1 MNDETDKGNWITS
14 AADIKMDNI
23 DIQLYKNDSVDD
35 FLNNKSFIIA
45 EKGIGKTL
53 LLKKKK
59 YDFLQKNNGIFIPFT
74 SDLDLPA
81 DFNNLSK
88 NQISFLE
95 RKEYTKSL
103 WSLAIQLSAIKN
115 YYINNDVEML
125 KSYKARLP
133 EAFNDILEAKIE
145 FSTPSEIFH
154 NIIKDIPQTL
164 QHIKNNLFIIDSL
177 YNQIHFSIYIFID
190 RLDQAMIDNCTKEMW
205 MEMQIGL
212 LEAAWNLN
220 EHNHHIKIFCSIRK
234 EAYIE
239 NLSEIKGNLSGEV
252 CFLNYREDELH
263 DLVNK
268 LSKYY
273 EDRNT
278 IEDIVGIGKEGKF
291 IHLITNN
298 EETVFKYM
306 LRHTV
311 SKPRDLIRIASTLK
325 KKINPKAENEDKIK
339 ELRDAVNEAA
349 EKLAEE
355 IFNEKRRFLGCLQDS
370 NERDKF
376 FSLIPKNI
384 LDQNTVD
391 KICNEFNCKIPKEC
405 SKEKCLRKKE
415 ESGCKHPFCE
425 LYNIGLLGYVKTEES
440 IQIFKD
446 PDSDN
451 VNHLTGSY
459 SYYIIHPS
467 LYDIIKRLRLNSGK
481 KNYTLTPAITTGNGY
496 KWEKKYS
503 DISDLT
509 DYLLNAELPE
519 EKEKEKIQMLKEA
532 LRDMEDIKEFANK
545 LKKEIDTIMIE
556 KKIFLSYCGNDEAVV
571 NNIDK
576 KLQDLGLKI
585 TRDKRDLKYKADL
598 KKFMQ
603 SLKRHGYVI
612 TVISDSFL
620 KSKYCMYEIGELLE
634 KRNYKS
640 KTLQIIL
647 PNADIF
653 DDVNKYKYIE
663 HWKLK
668 KIKLEKKLKDN
679 LNNDNIHIIKKDIED
694 YNDIINNMPEFLDFV
709 RSEKGMLLSD
719 LETSGYQTLLE
730 HINRKKK

>member
-1 MNDETDKGNWITS
+1 MSEKTDKGNWITS
-14 AADIKMDNI
+14 AAEIKMDII
-23 DIQLYKNDSVDD
+23 DLQLYRNDSVDD

-59 YDFLQKNNGIFIPFT
+59 YDFIQKNTGLLIPFNK
-74 SDLDLPA
+74 DLDLPA

-95 RKEYTKSL
+95 QKEHTKPL

-115 YYINNDVEML
+115 YYNDVNML
-125 KSYKARLP
+125 ESYKTRLP
-133 EAFNDILEAKIE
+133 DIYKNILEAQLE

-154 NIIKDIPQTL
+154 NLIKDIPQTL
-164 QHIKNNLFIIDSL
+164 QHIKNYSFIIDSL
-177 YNQIHFSIYIFID
+177 YNQIHVPIYVFID
-190 RLDQAMIDNCTKEMW
+190 RLDQALIDNCTKEMW
-205 MEMQIGL
+205 MAMQTGL

-239 NLSEIKGNLSGEV
+239 YRSEIKGNLAGEV

-273 EDRNT
+273 ENRNT
-278 IEDIVGIGKEGKF
+278 IEDIVGIGKAGKF
-291 IHLITNN
+291 IHFITNN

-325 KKINPKAENEDKIK
+325 MKINPKAEKEEKIN

-355 IFNEKRRFLGCLQDS
+355 IFDEKKKFLDCLQDK

-384 LDQNTVD
+384 LNQNTVD
-391 KICNEFNCKIPKEC
+391 KICYEFNGKTKGNC
-405 SKEKCLRKKE
+405 SKEMCLKNKE

-425 LYNIGLLGYVKTEES
+425 LYNIGLLGYIKPEES
-440 IQIFKD
+440 IQVFKD

-451 VNHLTGSY
+451 VYHLTGRY

-467 LYDIIKRLRLNSGK
+467 LYKIIERLRHNSGRR
-481 KNYTLTPAITTGNGY
+481 NYTLTPAITTGNGH
-496 KWEKKYS
+496 KWEKTYS

-519 EKEKEKIQMLKEA
+519 EKEKEKMQMLRET
-532 LRDMEDIKEFANK
+532 IKNIENINEFTNK
-545 LKKEIDTIMIE
+545 LKNEIDTITIE
-556 KKIFLSYCGNDEAVV
+556 KKVFLSYCGKDETVV
-571 NNIDK
+571 NDIDN
-576 KLQDLGLKI
+576 KLQELGLKI
-585 TRDKRDLKYKADL
+585 TRDKRNLKFKEDL

-603 SLKRHGYVI
+603 SLKKHGYII
-612 TVISDSFL
+612 TIISDSFL
-620 KSKYCMYEIGELLE
+620 KSKNCMYEIGKLLE
-634 KRNYKS
+634 KRNYKL

-647 PNADIF
+647 PDAEIF
-653 DDVNKYKYIE
+653 DDIKKYKYLE
-663 HWKLK
+663 HWKSCK
-668 KIKLEKKLKDN
+668 EELEKKISNN
-679 LNNDNIHIIKKDIED
+679 LSRENINTIKKDIEEHD
-694 YNDIINNMPEFLDFV
+694 DIISNLPKFLDFV
-709 RSEKGMLLSD
+709 TSERGMLLSD
-719 LETSGYQTLLE
+719 LEVSGYQTLLE
-730 HINRKKK
+730 HIEKKKK